1 MNSKHT
7 ISDKFA
13 KKSKYTLDALAS
25 AFNFIIITNDDS
37 LTIETLERREFYSST
52 LFVCLALNEKH
63 IDLYKMLSAE
73 HQILLV
79 TAAIDKPLL
88 RKAFSMNF
96 CGVCELNYFIEF
108 TTEVLVFIK
117 QSTGFYV
124 SPDATKFLFESHY
137 SSNSTNYVKFL
148 TKQENAVTAC
158 LQKGFSYKETAAY
171 LKLSLNTIRMHI
183 KNVYKKVNVSSKYNL
198 LLFLEHNNIAFDLSL
213 KKESTATSIKY
224 SKYKLTK
231 RENEIFNYIQ
241 NGYDAKE
248 IAMIMSIQLKFINA
262 YIKNIKKKLMS
273 NFKLF
278 DE

>member
-1 MNSKHT
+1 MKMLEKTLRKSGYS
-7 ISDKFA
+7 IDELA
-13 KKSKYTLDALAS
+13 K
-25 AFNFIIITNDDS
+25 AFNFTLLTDEMATNG
-37 LTIETLERREFYSST
+37 EFFDQNDFHTST

-63 IDLYKMLSAE
+63 TSFYRMLSAQY
-73 HQILLV
+73 QIVLV
-79 TAAIDKPLL
+79 TTSIDKALL

-96 CGVCELNYFIEF
+96 CGVCEYNYFIEF
-108 TTEVLVFIK
+108 TTEVLIFIK
-117 QSTGFYV
+117 QNTGFYV
-124 SPDATKFLFESHY
+124 SPDATKFLLESHY

-158 LQKGFSYKETAAY
+158 LQKGFSYKETAAC

-198 LLFLEHNNIAFDLSL
+198 LQFLEHNNIAFDLPF
-213 KKESTATSIKY
+213 KKEGTLPNSKY

-248 IAMIMSIQLKFINA
+248 IAMIMSIQLKFINT
-262 YIKNIKKKLMS
+262 YIKKIKKKLTS
-273 NFKLF
+273 TFKLF